1 MIHHN
6 DAQDLSLF
14 DVHSKKIYDKQG
26 NKYNEYLNLSPW
38 YYFYNRLS

>member
-14 DVHSKKIYDKQG
+14 DVYSKQIYNKQG
-26 NKYNEYLNLSPW
+26 NKHDEYLNLSP
-38 YYFYNRLS
+38 